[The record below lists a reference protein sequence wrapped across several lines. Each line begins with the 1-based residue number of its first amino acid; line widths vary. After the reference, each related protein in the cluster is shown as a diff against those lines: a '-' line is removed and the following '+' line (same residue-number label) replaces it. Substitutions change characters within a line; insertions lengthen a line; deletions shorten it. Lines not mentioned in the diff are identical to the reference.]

1 MSPSRTRTR
10 QSTTLHLF
18 SCGRPPKREKNL
30 FINKN
35 LPQPTGEAPLLH
47 YHAQKGTLLVEEKIA
62 RFYDKRYMVV
72 IDPMVD
78 GGWRKVMVFFLIFR
92 SLEYILLKFLNN
104 HHNSMFNTG
113 SLIGYNQNL
122 N

>member
-1 MSPSRTRTR
+1 
-10 QSTTLHLF
+10 
-18 SCGRPPKREKNL
+18 
-30 FINKN
+30 
-35 LPQPTGEAPLLH
+35 
-47 YHAQKGTLLVEEKIA
+47 
-62 RFYDKRYMVV
+62 MVV